1 MKIQEFKKE
10 LQDAL
15 AKLCLAKKWDYS
27 NNKQRGMA
35 FEDWCFNL
43 FSERYPA
50 AENDPATAI
59 LRGDDSRFDII
70 FESKETE
77 EIYFLQCKNPKVAG
91 QDPIPEDEVITFF
104 SEFKL
109 FKDRTYLDNRK
120 AKNLRIQELASE
132 FPYWLKQGFLIHFVF
147 ISTGRATDKTDALVE
162 KYNKDNATDN
172 VKFEVWDLGLLKDEY
187 ESVASVE
194 EKYPDEVIF
203 NLREHHYFHPDGD
216 PENITFA
223 IPGTTLQEIALKA
236 KESLFNWNI
245 RRFLGKK
252 GEVNKGLMH
261 TLDNEPGHFY
271 YYNNGISALCENFD
285 FDEKTKKLRIKK
297 MQIVNGAQTIG
308 AIKTAAPS
316 KLQQVLVLVKL
327 TSIKRASKERG
338 IAAELIKTNNTQNTL
353 RVPDFRSNDKIQ
365 QWLEIKFKNT
375 NPEEICYRSS
385 TLENVHIHIRQRHN
399 RF

>member
-1 MKIQEFKKE
+1 
-10 LQDAL
+10 
-15 AKLCLAKKWDYS
+15 
-27 NNKQRGMA
+27 
-35 FEDWCFNL
+35 
-43 FSERYPA
+43 
-50 AENDPATAI
+50 
-59 LRGDDSRFDII
+59 
-70 FESKETE
+70 
-77 EIYFLQCKNPKVAG
+77 
-91 QDPIPEDEVITFF
+91 
-104 SEFKL
+104 
-109 FKDRTYLDNRK
+109 
-120 AKNLRIQELASE
+120 
-132 FPYWLKQGFLIHFVF
+132 
-147 ISTGRATDKTDALVE
+147 
-162 KYNKDNATDN
+162 
-172 VKFEVWDLGLLKDEY
+172 LKDEY

-297 MQIVNGAQTIG
+297 MQIVNGAQIIG

-375 NPEEICYRSS
+375 KPRGNLLQIVYARKRPYPYKTASQQILKLQDLGKIRYAWYYDPRIPIADPAALFQLNTATRSTCGVSNNSGNVSWRYTHTIGCLPSYIICRTKTK
-385 TLENVHIHIRQRHN
+385 TLN
-399 RF
+399 RWAA